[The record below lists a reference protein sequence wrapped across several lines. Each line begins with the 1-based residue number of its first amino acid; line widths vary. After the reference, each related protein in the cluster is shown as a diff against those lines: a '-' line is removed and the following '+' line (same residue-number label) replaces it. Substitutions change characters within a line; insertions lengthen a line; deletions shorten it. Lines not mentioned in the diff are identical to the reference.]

1 MKTLTV
7 TAAHYL
13 ADYRLAVS
21 FSDGTAQEIDF
32 APILDQFGP
41 TDYRAIYRQPEHF
54 CAFAIENG
62 NLVWGEDWDLIFPI
76 WKLHQ
81 NRLTVAVH

>member
-1 MKTLTV
+1 MNPLAV
-7 TAAHYL
+7 TAACYL

-21 FSDGTAQEIDF
+21 FSDGTTQEIDF
-32 APILDQFGP
+32 APVLDQFAP
-41 TDYRAIYRQPEHF
+41 ADYRAVYRQPAQF
-54 CAFAIENG
+54 RAFAIENG
-62 NLVWGEDWDLIFPI
+62 NLVWGADWDLIFPV